1 MSDADPTSDTPYA
14 DEHLA
19 SEPVEAAP
27 QSPPPAGTYVIKQ
40 QPAWT
45 YFLTPM
51 AILIGALIVAGAIWR
66 FTGEEDGG
74 TVAAFPTVTV
84 DTDGAVSSASQ
95 TPSTQPATL
104 LSTFTGYAKAVGVS
118 ESAFQACLSKQSN
131 VDLITRHYSY
141 GSQLGITGTPTFYIN
156 NKMLIGSQPLAI
168 FEEIVAAELAGSPTS
183 LDSYS
188 ANVKALAATNPP
200 RFAIVEGRP
209 DLTGAVFEGNQN
221 AKVVIAEFSD
231 FQCPFCK
238 RWVSD
243 TLPTIRA
250 KYIPQGVAMAWMHF
264 PITSIH
270 PNAGN
275 ASVAAMCAGESGK
288 FWEMH
293 DLLFARQDEW
303 ASLQQ

>member
-1 MSDADPTSDTPYA
+1 MASAVEPPT
-14 DEHLA
+14 
-19 SEPVEAAP
+19 VEALAP
-27 QSPPPAGTYVIKQ
+27 ATYVIKR
-40 QPAWT
+40 QPTWT
-45 YFLTPM
+45 YFLTPL
-51 AILIGALIVAGAIWR
+51 AILIGAFVVAGAIWQ
-66 FTGEEDGG
+66 FTGDESTGDTPAAVDAVVDGG
-74 TVAAFPTVTV
+74 VSSTDSVPTVAGP
-84 DTDGAVSSASQ
+84 
-95 TPSTQPATL
+95 PTL
-104 LSTFTGYAKAVGVS
+104 LSLFTSYAKAVGVT
-118 ESAFQACLSKQSN
+118 ETAFQSCLTKQSN
-131 VDLITRHYSY
+131 VDLITRHYQY
-141 GSQLGITGTPTFYIN
+141 GTSLGINGTPTFYVN
-156 NKMLIGSQPLAI
+156 NKMIIGSQPLAI
-168 FEEIVAAELAGSPTS
+168 FEEVINAELAGSPKT

-200 RFAIVEGRP
+200 RFAIVDTP
-209 DLTGAVFEGNQN
+209 IDLTGAVYEGSPN

-293 DLLFARQDEW
+293 DILFARQDEW
-303 ASLQQ
+303 ANLQN